1 MENTSK
7 DSGFNTESPSSSLD
21 SEEQFINWSEDES
34 APDSESEFNRQRRR
48 DLLDVLVEI
57 VLKQRRGNRHE
68 RERARRRR
76 RHRRHLYE
84 RNSRSRPDTPEPLMK
99 GKRRKCPI
107 HDCGKRFINVTH
119 HYTKYH
125 PDVDKQLF
133 CYDNLA
139 KELGIGKY
147 KNYVGFKCSFCGQ
160 MRMCFE
166 AHCRNVHINEVD
178 VKSPEFQT
186 IKENCRIS
194 HKVRHR

>member
-99 GKRRKCPI
+99 VKFMLTLAEMLPKPE
-107 HDCGKRFINVTH
+107 
-119 HYTKYH
+119 HYFGTS
-125 PDVDKQLF
+125 F
-133 CYDNLA
+133 SA
-139 KELGIGKY
+139 RTSGIFF
-147 KNYVGFKCSFCGQ
+147 V
-160 MRMCFE
+160 
-166 AHCRNVHINEVD
+166 I
-178 VKSPEFQT
+178 
-186 IKENCRIS
+186 
-194 HKVRHR
+194 

>member
-84 RNSRSRPDTPEPLMK
+84 SRSRPDTPEPLMK